1 LQGVPEAV
9 QVGRITVV
17 AWPAQR
23 ARAIALA
30 ELADQPTSWPG
41 LGRRDPGPLR
51 LIIAPAERL
60 AALSRGRL
68 PPWGAGLAY
77 PSARTILLRADSPDL
92 VATLRHELAHLALHQ
107 AVTVRLPLWF
117 DEGYATWASGQW
129 DVFDRL
135 SINLAVARG
144 EIPTLR
150 ELDAALRG
158 SRVTADAAYALAASA
173 ALEVARRNPTGTLDP
188 LLAHLEQGDG
198 FEQALLA
205 TTGMDADRFEESW
218 RRSVRTR
225 FGLFTWLAATGF
237 WFTVSG
243 FVVLAYLLRR
253 HRDEPRRVALD
264 TDWEVPDW
272 EVGEDVPT
280 EGFGASTGQ
289 DTTPEPLSAEG
300 SRAVDREGPEG

>member
-1 LQGVPEAV
+1 VE
-9 QVGRITVV
+9 
-17 AWPAQR
+17 
-23 ARAIALA
+23 
-30 ELADQPTSWPG
+30 
-41 LGRRDPGPLR
+41 
-51 LIIAPAERL
+51 
-60 AALSRGRL
+60 
-68 PPWGAGLAY
+68 
-77 PSARTILLRADSPDL
+77 
-92 VATLRHELAHLALHQ
+92 TLRHELAHLALHQ

-173 ALEVARRNPTGTLDP
+173 ALELARRNPTGTLDP
-188 LLAHLEQGDG
+188 LLAQLERGTG
-198 FEQALLA
+198 FDEALLA
-205 TTGMDADRFEESW
+205 TTGMDAERFEDAW

-243 FVVLAYLLRR
+243 FVVLGYLLRR
-253 HRDEPRRVALD
+253 RRDRPRRVALD
-264 TDWEVPDW
+264 AGWEVPDW
-272 EVGEDVPT
+272 EAASEGPSGDVQ
-280 EGFGASTGQ
+280 ASTGQ
-289 DTTPEPLSAEG
+289 DSRPELLSAEEG
-300 SRAVDREGPEG
+300 IAVDRKAPER

>member
-1 LQGVPEAV
+1 M

-17 AWPAQR
+17 AWPAER

-51 LIIAPAERL
+51 LIIAPADRL
-60 AALSRGRL
+60 DALSRGRL

-92 VATLRHELAHLALHQ
+92 LATLRHELAHLALHQ

-158 SRVTADAAYALAASA
+158 SRVTVDAAYALAASA
-173 ALEVARRNPTGTLDP
+173 ALELARRNPTGTLDP
-188 LLAHLEQGDG
+188 LLARLEQDTG
-198 FEQALLA
+198 FDEALLA
-205 TTGMDADRFEESW
+205 TTGMDTDRFEEVW
-218 RRSVRTR
+218 RRTVRTR

-243 FVVLAYLLRR
+243 FVVLGFLLRR
-253 HRDEPRRVALD
+253 RRDRPRRVALD
-264 TDWEVPDW
+264 TGWEVPDW
-272 EVGEDVPT
+272 ETAEHEPAD
-280 EGFGASTGQ
+280 GFQASPRQ
-289 DTTPEPLSAEG
+289 DTGAEPLSADG
-300 SRAVDREGPEG
+300 SPAVDRDGPDR

>member
-1 LQGVPEAV
+1 M
-9 QVGRITVV
+9 

-23 ARAIALA
+23 ASAIALA

-51 LIIAPAERL
+51 LIIAPADRL
-60 AALSRGRL
+60 EALSRGRL

-107 AVTVRLPLWF
+107 AVTVRVPLWF

-150 ELDAALRG
+150 QLDAALRG

-173 ALEVARRNPTGTLDP
+173 ALELARRNPAGTLDP
-188 LLAHLEQGDG
+188 LLAHLEAGVG
-198 FEQALLA
+198 FEQAVLA
-205 TTGMDADRFEESW
+205 TTGMDADRFEEAW

-253 HRDEPRRVALD
+253 HRDRPRRVALD
-264 TDWEVPDW
+264 TGWEVPGW
-272 EVGEDVPT
+272 EGEEEVPSD
-280 EGFGASTGQ
+280 GPDASTGQ
-289 DTTPEPLSAEG
+289 DIKAEQLSVEG
-300 SRAVDREGPEG
+300 SPAVDRERPDR

>member
-1 LQGVPEAV
+1 V

-17 AWPAQR
+17 AWPAGR

-51 LIIAPAERL
+51 LIIAPADRL
-60 AALSRGRL
+60 EALSRGRL

-107 AVTVRLPLWF
+107 AVSVRLPLWF

-144 EIPTLR
+144 EVPTLR
-150 ELDAALRG
+150 ELDAALRA

-173 ALEVARRNPTGTLDP
+173 ALELARRNPTGTLDP
-188 LLAHLEQGDG
+188 LLARLERGMG
-198 FEQALLA
+198 FDEALLA
-205 TTGMDADRFEESW
+205 TTGMDAERFEDAW

-243 FVVLAYLLRR
+243 FVVLGYLLRR
-253 HRDEPRRVALD
+253 RRDRPRRVALD
-264 TDWEVPDW
+264 TGWEVPDW
-272 EVGEDVPT
+272 EAGGDVPPD
-280 EGFGASTGQ
+280 GAQASTGQ
-289 DTTPEPLSAEG
+289 DIRPDPLSAEEG
-300 SRAVDREGPEG
+300 TAVDRDGPDR